1 MSALV
6 RDPAMPA
13 SAMVL
18 AAGLGTRMGPLS
30 QSRPKPLVEVTGR
43 ALIDHVL
50 DRLAQAGIATAVV
63 NVHHFADA
71 VEEHLKGRKHPRIVI
86 SNERVQLLSTGGGIA
101 KALPLLGGGLF
112 VLLNSDSL
120 WIEGATPNLVRLARG
135 LDRGR
140 MDAVL
145 LLAATAGAIG
155 YGGRGDYA
163 MDADGRLHRCG
174 EREVAAFVYAGA
186 AILSP
191 ALFSGAPKGAFPLTI
206 LFDRA
211 EKSGR
216 LFGLRLEGS
225 FLHVGTP
232 EAIAAAEQ
240 AIRRLSA

>member
-1 MSALV
+1 VSAPA

-30 QSRPKPLVEVTGR
+30 QSRPKPLVEVMGR
-43 ALIDHVL
+43 ALIDHGL
-50 DRLAQAGIATAVV
+50 DRLAQAGITTAVI

-71 VEEHLKGRKHPRIVI
+71 IEAHLKRRKRPRIVI
-86 SNERVQLLSTGGGIA
+86 SDEREQLFSTGGGIA
-101 KALPLLGGGLF
+101 KALPLIGSAPF

-120 WIEGATPNLVRLARG
+120 WIEGATANLVRLARG
-135 LDRGR
+135 FDRGR
-140 MDAVL
+140 MDAL
-145 LLAATAGAIG
+145 LLLTSSVDAIG
-155 YGGRGDYA
+155 YDGPGDYA
-163 MDADGRLHRCG
+163 MDADGRLHGRG
-174 EREVAAFVYAGA
+174 ESKVPFVYAGV

-191 ALFSGAPKGAFPLTI
+191 ALFSGAPKGAFPLSI

-216 LFGLRLEGS
+216 LFGLPLEGT

-232 EAIAAAEQ
+232 EAIVAAEQ